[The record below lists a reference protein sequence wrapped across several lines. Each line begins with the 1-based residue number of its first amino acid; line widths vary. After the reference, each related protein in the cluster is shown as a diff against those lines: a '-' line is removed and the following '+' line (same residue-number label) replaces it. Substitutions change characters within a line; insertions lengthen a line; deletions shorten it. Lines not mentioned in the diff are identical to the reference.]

1 MEGGANMAQTNRD
14 DFTAAVRKLLAE
26 RAGYRCSNPDC
37 RRGTIGPNSVPTKS
51 ASIGEASH
59 IRAAAPGGP
68 RYDANMTAEARTS
81 AENGLWL
88 CKNCARLID
97 VDPGRYPVK
106 VLEDWKRQAEQLAQ
120 AELST
125 RLGQAVSAAPAR
137 QVGGQTLQLLGAGQP
152 DNLFVYNA
160 RAVPLLGRDEDMKKL
175 LDFVTDEPERR
186 FRWWAVTAPGGA
198 GKTRLAF
205 ELQNRLLE
213 TGQWEVYVLPPRLLR
228 GEGTG
233 LAELSDACPGKTLL
247 LVDYVQQHTEALHT
261 LLEGLSGPGSD
272 RREPLRL
279 LLLERDIRDENGH
292 IIWLDQVTGR
302 DHHILAACQN
312 RQPLYLEPLRRN
324 AEGDP
329 LAQIIRA
336 FADKVCETPDPE
348 GKPLHPL
355 PQGKEAA
362 LRDRLEAIDPKL
374 VRPLY
379 ALILADAWVQDPE
392 TEHWTREELLSRLV
406 DREWSLLEKRLAPYH
421 RTGSRL
427 FLGACRS
434 LWQTVTVLGAGSVA
448 LTTERLEK
456 LLPREWACL
465 KREAEANGASLESWT
480 LSPAE
485 VLLTKADLLEAGKL
499 RPLRP
504 DLLGEFFVMEGLVQ
518 AGDAERSAFYRA
530 VLEDPKAAKTF
541 FGRVLSD
548 YGELLQKEQH
558 RLESLFP
565 PEPGPDRETTDWY
578 AWLLRNL
585 FENCLDRALRAWL
598 AHRLTALA
606 AAQTREDAESG
617 HICDNAAS
625 VLQDLGEYEKALA
638 FFEKA
643 VKLKEAALGPEHR
656 DTATSYNNIALL
668 YYDMGDYDK
677 ALESYD
683 KALKIT
689 EAVLGPAHPSTAAT
703 YDNLGLVYDAMG
715 DYEKALEFHEKARTI
730 REAVLGPAHP
740 DTAMT
745 YDNLGNVYQA
755 MGDYEKALEFHE
767 KALKITEAVLGP
779 AHPDTVATYNN
790 LGAVYRVMGDYDKA
804 LESYDKALKI
814 TEAVLGPAHPNT
826 AATYNNL
833 GNVYRAM
840 GDYEKALEFYEKARM
855 IREAVLGPEHPSTA
869 TTYNNLAGVY
879 QDMGNYDKALESYD
893 KALKI
898 KEAVLG
904 PAHPATATTYNNLA
918 SVYQDMGNYD
928 KALEY
933 YEKDRKISEAVL
945 GPSHPDTA
953 QTWHNLATLY
963 YWVHDLEQ
971 AVRYSDKA
979 LAVFERVLGPEHP
992 NTITVRE
999 DNEFLKG
1006 LSDLHEMLGD
1016 ELWKLLEQPG
1026 PPSPP

>member
-37 RRGTIGPNSVPTKS
+37 RKGTIGPNSVPTKS

-97 VDPGRYPVK
+97 VDPGRYPVE

-186 FRWWAVTAPGGA
+186 FCWWAVTAPGGA

-233 LAELSDACPGKTLL
+233 LAELSAACPGKTLL

-261 LLEGLSGPGSD
+261 LLEGLSGPGPD

-312 RQPLYLEPLRRN
+312 RQPLYLEPLRQD
-324 AEGDP
+324 AAGDP

-336 FADKVCETPDPE
+336 FADKVCQTPDPE
-348 GKPLHPL
+348 GKPLYPL
-355 PQGKEAA
+355 PQGKEAE
-362 LRDRLEAIDPKL
+362 LRDRLEAIDPEL

-379 ALILADAWVQDPE
+379 ALILADAWVRDPE
-392 TEHWTREELLSRLV
+392 TEHWTREKLLSRLV
-406 DREWSLLEKRLAPYH
+406 DREWSLLEKRLTHYH
-421 RTGSRL
+421 KTGSRL

-434 LWQTVTVLGAGSVA
+434 LWQTVTVLGAGSGA

-465 KREAEANGASLESWT
+465 KQEAEANGASLESWT

-530 VLEDPKAAKTF
+530 VLEDPEAAKTF

-548 YGELLQKEQH
+548 YGDLLQKEQH
-558 RLESLFP
+558 RLEALFP
-565 PEPGPDRETTDWY
+565 PEPGPDRETTGWY

-617 HICDNAAS
+617 YICDNAAS
-625 VLQDLGEYEKALA
+625 VLRDLGEYEKALA
-638 FFEKA
+638 FYEKA

-656 DTATSYNNIALL
+656 HTAASYNNIALL

-683 KALKIT
+683 KARKIR
-689 EAVLGPAHPSTAAT
+689 EAVLGPAHPSTATT
-703 YDNLGLVYDAMG
+703 YDNLGEVYRVMG
-715 DYEKALEFHEKARTI
+715 DYEKALEFHENARNI

-740 DTAMT
+740 DTAATYNNIALLYYDMGDYDKALEYYEKDRKISEAVLGPAHPDTATTYNNIALLYYDMGDYDKALEFHEKARKITEAVLGPAHPDTATT
-745 YDNLGNVYQA
+745 YDNLGLVYRA

-767 KALKITEAVLGP
+767 KALKITEAVLGSAHPDTAATYDNLGLVYQAMGDYEKALEFHEKARNIREAVLGP
-779 AHPDTVATYNN
+779 AHPDTAATYNN
-790 LGAVYRVMGDYDKA
+790 LGLVYQAMGDYNKA
-804 LESYDKALKI
+804 LEYYEKDRKI
-814 TEAVLGPAHPNT
+814 TEAVLGPAHP
-826 AATYNNL
+826 
-833 GNVYRAM
+833 
-840 GDYEKALEFYEKARM
+840 
-855 IREAVLGPEHPSTA
+855 
-869 TTYNNLAGVY
+869 
-879 QDMGNYDKALESYD
+879 
-893 KALKI
+893 
-898 KEAVLG
+898 
-904 PAHPATATTYNNLA
+904 
-918 SVYQDMGNYD
+918 
-928 KALEY
+928 
-933 YEKDRKISEAVL
+933 
-945 GPSHPDTA
+945 DTA
-953 QTWHNLATLY
+953 LTWHNLATLY
-963 YWVHDLEQ
+963 YQVHDLEQ
-971 AVRYSDKA
+971 ALRYSDKA
-979 LAVFERVLGPEHP
+979 LTVFERVLGPEHP

-999 DNEFLKG
+999 ENEFLKQ
-1006 LSDLHEMLGD
+1006 LSDLHEMPGD
-1016 ELWKLLEQPG
+1016 EV
-1026 PPSPP
+1026 

>member
-1 MEGGANMAQTNRD
+1 MYNEIYCKQISMR
-14 DFTAAVRKLLAE
+14 LAE
-26 RAGYRCSNPDC
+26 LVAEVRQSSASNLHSINVHAENFFRAFLNQLFGWRLSNANAIEPNAAGVDLLYRGEAGDLVVQVSS
-37 RRGTIGPNSVPTKS
+37 TTTHEKIQKSLEKS
-51 ASIGEASH
+51 ARFPGAHFLFLAIDDHLPNYQKGFEKHGLVFDPKEDILDTTRLCDRVVNCGDRGAL
-59 IRAAAPGGP
+59 RAIDIQRALADLVEN
-68 RYDANMTAEARTS
+68 YFSRT
-81 AENGLWL
+81 
-88 CKNCARLID
+88 
-97 VDPGRYPVK
+97 
-106 VLEDWKRQAEQLAQ
+106 EQLAQ

-186 FRWWAVTAPGGA
+186 FCWWAVTAPGGA

-233 LAELSDACPGKTLL
+233 LAELSAACPGKTLL

-261 LLEGLSGPGSD
+261 LLEALSGPGPD

-292 IIWLDQVTGR
+292 IIWLDQVTGG

-312 RQPLYLEPLRRN
+312 RQPLYLKPLRRD
-324 AEGDP
+324 AAGDP

-336 FADKVCETPDPE
+336 FADKVCQTPDPE
-348 GKPLHPL
+348 GKTLHPL

-362 LRDRLEAIDPKL
+362 LRDRLEAIDPEL

-379 ALILADAWVQDPE
+379 ALILADAWVRDPE
-392 TEHWTREELLSRLV
+392 TEHWTREKLLSRLV
-406 DREWSLLEKRLAPYH
+406 DREWSLLEKRLTPYH
-421 RTGSRL
+421 KTGSRL

-434 LWQTVTVLGAGSVA
+434 LWQTVTVLGAGSGA

-456 LLPREWACL
+456 LLPGEWACL

-530 VLEDPKAAKTF
+530 VLEDRGAVKTF

-548 YGELLQKEQH
+548 YGELLRREPR
-558 RLESLFP
+558 RLEALFP
-565 PEPGPDRETTDWY
+565 PEPSPDRETTDWY

-617 HICDNAAS
+617 DICDNAAS

-643 VKLKEAALGPEHR
+643 VKLSEAALGPEHE

-683 KALKIT
+683 KSRKI
-689 EAVLGPAHPSTAAT
+689 L
-703 YDNLGLVYDAMG
+703 
-715 DYEKALEFHEKARTI
+715 
-730 REAVLGPAHP
+730 EAVLGPAHP
-740 DTAMT
+740 DTA
-745 YDNLGNVYQA
+745 
-755 MGDYEKALEFHE
+755 
-767 KALKITEAVLGP
+767 
-779 AHPDTVATYNN
+779 ATYNN
-790 LGAVYRVMGDYDKA
+790 LG
-804 LESYDKALKI
+804 L
-814 TEAVLGPAHPNT
+814 
-826 AATYNNL
+826 
-833 GNVYRAM
+833 VYRAM
-840 GDYEKALEFYEKARM
+840 GD
-855 IREAVLGPEHPSTA
+855 
-869 TTYNNLAGVY
+869 
-879 QDMGNYDKALESYD
+879 
-893 KALKI
+893 
-898 KEAVLG
+898 
-904 PAHPATATTYNNLA
+904 
-918 SVYQDMGNYD
+918 YD

-945 GPSHPDTA
+945 GPAHPDTA
-953 QTWHNLATLY
+953 ATYNNLGSVYQAMGDYDKALEFQEKARMIREAVLGPAHPDTATTYNNLASVYYAMGDYEKALEYYEKDRKISEAVLGPEHRDTATTYNNLGLVYRAMGDNEKALEFHEKSRNIREAVLGPAHPNTALTWQNMAMLY
-963 YWVHDLEQ
+963 YKIHDLEQ
-971 AVRYSDKA
+971 ALRYSDKA

-999 DNEFLKG
+999 DNEFLKQ